1 MNSLKDSINELR
13 NIVEK
18 LEKLSIEPIKGNID
32 ACLSGEILAR
42 RLILDLT
49 RDARPLFFQ
58 NIESLIEEHGGLPP
72 QVLADFCAAFAG
84 TWRKYE

>member
-32 ACLSGEILAR
+32 ACLSGELLAR
-42 RLILDLT
+42 CLLLDIT
-49 RDARPLFFQ
+49 RDSRPFFFQ
-58 NIESLIEEHGGLPP
+58 NIEALIEEHGGLPP
-72 QVLADFCAAFAG
+72 PTAPSI
-84 TWRKYE
+84 